1 MAKPRSP
8 LFFIVHYITSH
19 CTYCLPKAAFF
30 TLTMDRRYLMLLE
43 VLQYHVSAMETNGM
57 GKDYIFIRY
66 ISDQI
71 TVLLKH

>member
-1 MAKPRSP
+1 
-8 LFFIVHYITSH
+8 
-19 CTYCLPKAAFF
+19 
-30 TLTMDRRYLMLLE
+30 MLLE